1 MLADMLDR
9 HNEELDNKLE
19 NDEDIDLILGETD
32 NKMVDIEENEDD
44 LN

>member
-1 MLADMLDR
+1 MLDR

-44 LN
+44 LD